1 MGKEQKSSTQNTF
14 PPWLMNALRPLI
26 EQQTQN
32 MGTFSNQG
40 FNVLQGLD
48 YRDAAKG
55 GTRSVPVGNPKINP
69 GDLEV
74 LLGGNK

>member
-48 YRDAAKG
+48 YRDG
-55 GTRSVPVGNPKINP
+55 QGRHTQRSCWESKDQPRRS
-69 GDLEV
+69 
-74 LLGGNK
+74 